1 MSLPLFCVWA
11 LTESTLRGNAR
22 TSCWLWARTSAD
34 GFRKRKFGLPTLP
47 CSFEWFASDN
57 PQRQICSSYYGEVQF
72 HQLISQWDF
81 ESVIDS
87 HNFSSGL
94 HCCRSCKHLPAAV
107 IGFKPV
113 VQSLLVKLICWH
125 HFSGPVKDKPSDIII
140 ISLDSL
146 AATAHRA
153 GHYTHLGASWS
164 YFIFTHHA
172 VRSRGL
178 ISDPKCCGTN
188 LKHRPESWNI
198 IFSDKYNSELCS
210 RWYFPHTAMTS
221 QIYRPQ

>member
-1 MSLPLFCVWA
+1 MLKASPHSGCLCLLFCVWA

-107 IGFKPV
+107 FGFKPV
-113 VQSLLVKLICWH
+113 VQSLLVKLLCWH
-125 HFSGPVKDKPSDIII
+125 HLSGPVKDKPSDIIIIIII

-153 GHYTHLGASWS
+153 GHYTLIWGL
-164 YFIFTHHA
+164 
-172 VRSRGL
+172 RGL
-178 ISDPKCCGTN
+178 ILFLPIMQYDPEA
-188 LKHRPESWNI
+188 L
-198 IFSDKYNSELCS
+198 
-210 RWYFPHTAMTS
+210 
-221 QIYRPQ
+221 